1 MKKHFVYV
9 SVLASF
15 LLISCGLNQSSDH
28 SESNSLVSEV
38 VHPDWS
44 YNTSIYE
51 INVRQYSDE
60 GTFKAVQEDLPRLKE
75 LGVGILWLMPIHPI
89 GEVNRKGPLG
99 SYYAVQ
105 DYFDVNPEFGTKED
119 FQNLVNAAHEMGFK
133 VILDWVANH
142 TAWDNPV
149 ATTNP
154 EFFEKNENGE
164 FTPPRGT
171 DWDDVIQLDYTNPEL
186 HEYMIS
192 ALEYWVREFN
202 VDGYRCDVA
211 DMVPVEFWN
220 EARVRLDAIKPVF
233 MLAEAENPEHH
244 IKAFDMS
251 YGWEMHHT
259 FNRVAGGEYA
269 PSRIDSLLQ
278 IDLQRFPANAFRMQF
293 TSNHDE
299 NSWNGTVFERL
310 GDGVEVFAVMSATIP
325 GMPLIYNGQEAGM
338 DKRLEFFER
347 DPIDWKAHPLFD
359 VYSAL
364 NQLKSTNSALF
375 NGERGGK
382 YNKLKSDNDS
392 IFAFSRSTDTN
403 RVVVIANLT
412 DQIESG
418 TVNTTEISGSY
429 TTFMTSE
436 PSTVGNTIEVNL
448 APWEYLVFY
457 N

>member
-1 MKKHFVYV
+1 MNKYLACVIII
-9 SVLASF
+9 SSLLASACKPEKPTEIN
-15 LLISCGLNQSSDH
+15 LDSGLIS
-28 SESNSLVSEV
+28 EV
-38 VHPDWS
+38 IHPEWS
-44 YNTSIYE
+44 FNKSIYE
-51 INVRQYSDE
+51 INVRQYSPE
-60 GTFKAVQEDLPRLKE
+60 GTFKAVQDDLPRLKE
-75 LGVGILWLMPIHPI
+75 LGVGILWFMPIHPI
-89 GEVNRKGPLG
+89 GEVNRKGSLG
-99 SYYAVQ
+99 SYYAVK

-119 FQNLVNAAHEMGFK
+119 FRNLVNAAQDMGFY

-164 FTPPRGT
+164 FIPPRGT
-171 DWDDVIQLDYTNPEL
+171 DWDDVIQLDYSNKDL

-202 VDGYRCDVA
+202 IDGYRCDVA

-220 EARVRLDAIKPVF
+220 ATRVRLDAIKPVF

-259 FNRVAGGEYA
+259 FNRVASGEYK

-278 IDLQRFPANAFRMQF
+278 LDFKKFPKNAFRMQF

-310 GDGVEVFAVMSATIP
+310 GDGAEVFAVLSATIP
-325 GMPLIYNGQEAGM
+325 GMSLIYNGQEAGM
-338 DKRLEFFER
+338 EKRLAFFER
-347 DPIDWKAHPLFD
+347 DPIDWRDHRFFA

-364 NQLKSTNSALF
+364 NSLKSANKALF
-375 NGERGGK
+375 NGERGGD
-382 YNKLKSDNDS
+382 YVRLTSENEA
-392 IFAFSRSTDTN
+392 IFAFSRTN
-403 RVVVIANLT
+403 DSNRILMVANLT
-412 DQIESG
+412 DELAVASLNTETLSG
-418 TVNTTEISGSY
+418 TYS
-429 TTFMTSE
+429 TFLTD
-436 PSTVGNTIEVNL
+436 TKIVLGDKLEVEL
-448 APWEYLVFY
+448 KPWQYLLY
-457 N
+457 YK

>member
-1 MKKHFVYV
+1 MKNIYL
-9 SVLASF
+9 SIALILAI
-15 LLISCGLNQSSDH
+15 LITSCGPRNSS
-28 SESNSLVSEV
+28 ENPVQIAPVSEV
-38 VHPDWS
+38 VHPEWS
-44 YNTSIYE
+44 YNKSIYE
-51 INVRQYSDE
+51 INVRQYSAE
-60 GTFKAVQEDLPRLKE
+60 GTFKAVQDDLPRLKE
-75 LGVGILWLMPIHPI
+75 LGVGILWFMPIHPI

-99 SYYAVQ
+99 SYYAVK

-119 FQNLVNAAHEMGFK
+119 FKNLVTAAQEMGFF

-154 EFFEKNENGE
+154 EFFEKNENGD

-171 DWDDVIQLDYTNPEL
+171 DWDDVIQLDYSNQEL

-220 EARVRLDAIKPVF
+220 EARVRLDTIKPVF

-259 FNRVAGGEYA
+259 FNRVARGEYK
-269 PSRIDSLLQ
+269 PSRIDSLLK
-278 IDLQRFPANAFRMQF
+278 IDAQKFPRNAFRMQF

-310 GDGVEVFAVMSATIP
+310 GDGAEVFAVISATIP

-338 DKRLEFFER
+338 EKRLLFFER
-347 DPIDWKAHPLFD
+347 DPIDWKNHKYFAI
-359 VYSAL
+359 YSAL
-364 NQLKSTNSALF
+364 NQLKSSNPALF
-375 NGERGGK
+375 NGDRGGD
-382 YNKLKSDNDS
+382 YLKLESDSES
-392 IFAFSRSTDTN
+392 IFAFTRTN
-403 RVVVIANLT
+403 GANKVVVVSNLKNEPVT
-412 DQIESG
+412 A
-418 TVNTTEISGSY
+418 TVNT
-429 TTFMTSE
+429 
-436 PSTVGNTIEVNL
+436 STVTGNFSNFMNENQVVLGNTLEIEL
-448 APWEYLVFY
+448 GPWEYLLYY

>member
-1 MKKHFVYV
+1 MKNLFISFTIFSSIFLSFCGSSTSTDNTV
-9 SVLASF
+9 STMP
-15 LLISCGLNQSSDH
+15 I
-28 SESNSLVSEV
+28 SEV
-38 VHPDWS
+38 THPEWS
-44 YNTSIYE
+44 YNKSIYE
-51 INVRQYSDE
+51 VNVRQYSSE
-60 GTFKAVQEDLPRLKE
+60 GTFKAVQDDLPRLKE
-75 LGVGILWLMPIHPI
+75 LGVGILWFMPIHPI
-89 GEVNRKGPLG
+89 GEINRKGPLG
-99 SYYAVQ
+99 SYYAVK

-119 FQNLVNAAHEMGFK
+119 FRNLVNTAHEMGFK

-171 DWDDVIQLDYTNPEL
+171 DWDDVIQLDYTNQEL

-220 EARVRLDAIKPVF
+220 EARVRLDTIKPVF

-244 IKAFDMS
+244 TKAFDMS

-259 FNRVAGGEYA
+259 FNRVANGEYK

-278 IDLQRFPANAFRMQF
+278 IDSQKFPENAFRMQF

-310 GDGVEVFAVMSATIP
+310 GEGAEVFAVISATIP

-338 DKRLEFFER
+338 DKRLLFFER
-347 DPIDWKAHPLFD
+347 DPIEWKDHRLFE
-359 VYSAL
+359 VYSTL
-364 NQLKSTNSALF
+364 NELKATKSALF
-375 NGERGGK
+375 NGERGGD
-382 YNKLKSDNDS
+382 YLMLESNSES
-392 IFAFSRSTDTN
+392 IYAFSRTN
-403 RVVVIANLT
+403 GANKVVVVSNLT
-412 DQIESG
+412 SEPATA
-418 TVNTTEISGSY
+418 TVNTSSVTGNYSS
-429 TTFMTSE
+429 FMTE
-436 PSTVGNTIEVNL
+436 NEVVLGSTLEIEL
-448 APWEYLVFY
+448 GPWEYLLYY

>member
-1 MKKHFVYV
+1 MKQFLVFITVISTLSIIACSPEKSTETIAS
-9 SVLASF
+9 SVLT
-15 LLISCGLNQSSDH
+15 
-28 SESNSLVSEV
+28 SEV
-38 VHPDWS
+38 VHPEWS
-44 YNTSIYE
+44 YNKSIYE
-51 INVRQYSDE
+51 VNVRQYSAE
-60 GTFKAVQEDLPRLKE
+60 GTFKAVQDDLPRLKE
-75 LGVGILWLMPIHPI
+75 LGVGILWFMPIHPI
-89 GEVNRKGPLG
+89 GEVNRKGSLG

-105 DYFDVNPEFGTKED
+105 DYFEVNPEFGTKED
-119 FQNLVNAAHEMGFK
+119 FRSLVDAAHDMGFY

-149 ATTNP
+149 ASTNP
-154 EFFEKNENGE
+154 EFFEKNEEGN

-171 DWDDVIQLDYTNPEL
+171 DWDDVIQLDYSNQDL

-244 IKAFDMS
+244 VKAFDMS

-259 FNRVAGGEYA
+259 FNRIAKGEYK

-278 IDLQRFPANAFRMQF
+278 IDTDKFPENAFRMQF

-310 GDGVEVFAVMSATIP
+310 GDGAEVFAVISATIP

-347 DPIDWKAHPLFD
+347 DPIDWKSHRFFE

-364 NQLKSTNSALF
+364 NQLKSENSALF
-375 NGERGGK
+375 NGERGGD
-382 YNKLKSDNDS
+382 YTILESNSEQL
-392 IFAFSRSTDTN
+392 FTFSRTSGTN
-403 RVVVIANLT
+403 GVVVISNLT
-412 DQIESG
+412 NESTTASISTSTVSG
-418 TVNTTEISGSY
+418 TYFSFLTDTEVVLGDS
-429 TTFMTSE
+429 
-436 PSTVGNTIEVNL
+436 IEVEL
-448 APWEYLVFY
+448 GPWEYLLY
-457 N
+457 YK